1 MHLIFS
7 NIFLNIF
14 LKNIFL
20 IIFLMGSLKVRPC
33 SAGYKLC
40 MSCPIKKL
48 PFCIFCPDQIMGEVL
63 TQTSYAVQNFSA
75 PVGGALQILP
85 PNGQWNGVSTLTF
98 HL

>member
-1 MHLIFS
+1 
-7 NIFLNIF
+7 
-14 LKNIFL
+14 
-20 IIFLMGSLKVRPC
+20 MGSLKVRPC

-75 PVGGALQILP
+75 PVGGSITNFAA
-85 PNGQWNGVSTLTF
+85 QWAVEWRFNTDLSPLSSYSACPRFGWTPQVCYYSR
-98 HL
+98 